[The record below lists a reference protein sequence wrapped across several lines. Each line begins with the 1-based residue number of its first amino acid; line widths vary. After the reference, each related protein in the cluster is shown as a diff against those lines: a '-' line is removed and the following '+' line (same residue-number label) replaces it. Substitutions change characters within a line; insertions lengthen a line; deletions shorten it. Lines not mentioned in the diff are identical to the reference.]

1 MSVEDRNIVD
11 LIGVEKR
18 TGKVILTIA
27 DHLDWQNE
35 QNHLSALQAKIN
47 RYIEFVESGEVLVA
61 FPKAKGRPLVIEIVA
76 KHSFPESADDFLSMI
91 EERLKRLDIGLQ
103 HKRLE
108 T

>member
-1 MSVEDRNIVD
+1 MSVEDRNVVD
-11 LIGVEKR
+11 LIGVEKS

-27 DHLDWQNE
+27 DHLDWQYE
-35 QNHLSALQAKIN
+35 QNHLSALQEKIN

-61 FPKAKGRPLVIEIVA
+61 FPTAKGRPLVIEIVA
-76 KHSFPESADDFLSMI
+76 KHGFPESADAFFSMI
-91 EERLKRLDIGLQ
+91 REMLKPLDIGLQ